1 MKYLLDSNT
10 VSEIYNSSSVNHH
23 HVISKLLSLR
33 EEDEI
38 FISVLTLYEFEY
50 AFANSPDNKKL
61 VIKSTIEQIKQDFTV
76 LALSVLGS
84 VVFGEL
90 KKHFKD
96 LQSINN
102 ENLKKHTV
110 DLIIASTSLE
120 NNTTLVSADKIFKS
134 IYFIDTK
141 LVFEDWTK

>member
-1 MKYLLDSNT
+1 M
-10 VSEIYNSSSVNHH
+10 
-23 HVISKLLSLR
+23 
-33 EEDEI
+33 
-38 FISVLTLYEFEY
+38 
-50 AFANSPDNKKL
+50 
-61 VIKSTIEQIKQDFTV
+61 
-76 LALSVLGS
+76 LGS

-134 IYFIDTK
+134 INFIHTK